1 MNAEQYRAVIGW
13 FNARPA
19 AKKALRLV
27 SRGAVGLVYLLYLGM
42 LAWLALHR
50 SEQLLPA
57 AIVPAA
63 AFLVGTLVRRV
74 INRPR
79 PYTALGFA
87 PLFPKDKPGQS
98 MPSRHCFSAAAIAG
112 AAWFVLRPLGIVLA
126 VLGVLIAILLLG
138 LLPHASADYIHWVDF
153 RLSAPVLRSALE
165 LDMASQGGE
174 QPLDWID
181 ILALAAAWRG
191 GTGVTVADTQ
201 RAAQALRGDTP
212 PERLPGMAGRC
223 FSYYRAAYGA
233 ALGGLVGHFAIRRT
247 DPQTDEAEWI
257 PAYGLKAFS
266 PIAAG
271 YPWSHY
277 PDFGAQR
284 SYGYAR
290 PHLGNDILGA
300 LGTPICAVEG
310 GTVEALG
317 WNRYGGWRVGIRS
330 HDRKRY
336 YYYAHLRKDRPYAPG
351 LREGDTV
358 QAGDVIEWM
367 YTCDLGSDVGGSG
380 VSQGYDE

>member
-1 MNAEQYRAVIGW
+1 M
-13 FNARPA
+13 
-19 AKKALRLV
+19 KK
-27 SRGAVGLVYLLYLGM
+27 
-42 LAWLALHR
+42 
-50 SEQLLPA
+50 
-57 AIVPAA
+57 
-63 AFLVGTLVRRV
+63 
-74 INRPR
+74 
-79 PYTALGFA
+79 
-87 PLFPKDKPGQS
+87 
-98 MPSRHCFSAAAIAG
+98 
-112 AAWFVLRPLGIVLA
+112 
-126 VLGVLIAILLLG
+126 VLIAILLLG

-212 PERLPGMAGRC
+212 PERLPGMAGRY
-223 FSYYRAAYGA
+223 FSYYREAYGA
-233 ALGGLVGHFAIRRT
+233 ALGGLAGHFAIRRT
-247 DPQTDEAEWI
+247 DPQTGEAEWI

-317 WNRYGGWRVGIRS
+317 WNRYGGWRIGIRS
-330 HDRKRY
+330 DDRKRY
-336 YYYAHLRKDRPYAPG
+336 YYYAHLRKDAPYAEG
-351 LREGDTV
+351 LARRA
-358 QAGDVIEWM
+358 AGA
-367 YTCDLGSDVGGSG
+367 GGGRHRLYGPHGLFCAGERQQYRDGAPALSAC
-380 VSQGYDE
+380 S

>member
-1 MNAEQYRAVIGW
+1 M
-13 FNARPA
+13 
-19 AKKALRLV
+19 KK
-27 SRGAVGLVYLLYLGM
+27 
-42 LAWLALHR
+42 
-50 SEQLLPA
+50 
-57 AIVPAA
+57 
-63 AFLVGTLVRRV
+63 
-74 INRPR
+74 
-79 PYTALGFA
+79 
-87 PLFPKDKPGQS
+87 
-98 MPSRHCFSAAAIAG
+98 
-112 AAWFVLRPLGIVLA
+112 
-126 VLGVLIAILLLG
+126 VLIVIALLG

-212 PERLPGMAGRC
+212 PERLPGMAGRY
-223 FSYYRAAYGA
+223 FSYYREAYGA
-233 ALGGLVGHFAIRRT
+233 ALGGLAGHFAIRRT
-247 DPQTDEAEWI
+247 DPQTGEAEWI

-317 WNRYGGWRVGIRS
+317 WNRYGGWRIGIRS
-330 HDRKRY
+330 FDGKRY
-336 YYYAHLRKDRPYAPG
+336 YYYAHLRKDYPYQSN
-351 LREGDTV
+351 LKEGSLVT
-358 QAGDVIEWM
+358 AGDVIGYLGHTGYSSTENTNNIAEPHLHFGLQLIFDESQKEGNNEIWIDCYELIRFLAINRSETVKKDGTKEWTRVYEM
-367 YTCDLGSDVGGSG
+367 KDSSLEQFST
-380 VSQGYDE
+380 Q

>member
-1 MNAEQYRAVIGW
+1 M
-13 FNARPA
+13 
-19 AKKALRLV
+19 KK
-27 SRGAVGLVYLLYLGM
+27 
-42 LAWLALHR
+42 
-50 SEQLLPA
+50 
-57 AIVPAA
+57 
-63 AFLVGTLVRRV
+63 
-74 INRPR
+74 
-79 PYTALGFA
+79 
-87 PLFPKDKPGQS
+87 
-98 MPSRHCFSAAAIAG
+98 
-112 AAWFVLRPLGIVLA
+112 
-126 VLGVLIAILLLG
+126 VLIAILLLG

-201 RAAQALRGDTP
+201 RAAQVLRGDTP
-212 PERLPGMAGRC
+212 PERLPGMAGRY
-223 FSYYRAAYGA
+223 FSYYREAYGA
-233 ALGGLVGHFAIRRT
+233 ALGGLAGHFAIRRT
-247 DPQTDEAEWI
+247 DPQTGEAEWI

-317 WNRYGGWRVGIRS
+317 WNRYGGWRIGIRS
-330 HDRKRY
+330 DDRKRY
-336 YYYAHLRKDRPYAPG
+336 YYYAHLRKDAPYAEG
-351 LREGDTV
+351 L
-358 QAGDVIEWM
+358 A
-367 YTCDLGSDVGGSG
+367 VGQLMTSTEMARA
-380 VSQGYDE
+380 SA

>member
-1 MNAEQYRAVIGW
+1 M
-13 FNARPA
+13 
-19 AKKALRLV
+19 KK
-27 SRGAVGLVYLLYLGM
+27 
-42 LAWLALHR
+42 
-50 SEQLLPA
+50 
-57 AIVPAA
+57 
-63 AFLVGTLVRRV
+63 
-74 INRPR
+74 
-79 PYTALGFA
+79 
-87 PLFPKDKPGQS
+87 
-98 MPSRHCFSAAAIAG
+98 
-112 AAWFVLRPLGIVLA
+112 
-126 VLGVLIAILLLG
+126 VLIAILLLG

-212 PERLPGMAGRC
+212 PERLPGMAGRY
-223 FSYYRAAYGA
+223 FSYYREAYGA
-233 ALGGLVGHFAIRRT
+233 ALGGLAGHFAIRRT
-247 DPQTDEAEWI
+247 DPQTGEAEWI

-271 YPWSHY
+271 YPWLHY

-317 WNRYGGWRVGIRS
+317 WNQYGGWRIGIRS
-330 HDRKRY
+330 FDGKRY
-336 YYYAHLRKDRPYAPG
+336 YYYAHLRKDYPYQSN
-351 LREGDTV
+351 LKEGSLVT
-358 QAGDVIEWM
+358 AGDVIGYLGHTGYSSTENTNNIAEPHLHFGLQLIFDESQKEGNNEIWIDCYELIRFLAINRSETVKKEGTKEWTRVYEM
-367 YTCDLGSDVGGSG
+367 KDPSIDQFSTP
-380 VSQGYDE
+380 